1 MYSDLCIS
9 YFKYFA
15 QSPSERVGKN
25 TEWTGYVLA
34 LLLCVN
40 YMGNRLFIHS
50 FIHYFTVHHIQLS
63 RQTLQ
68 ECKCD
73 ISLLK
78 MLFKKIRLQ
87 RCFKLIV
94 VSHGIVTLVNY
105 AKLTDLQ

>member
-1 MYSDLCIS
+1 MDWLCTCAVIVCEL
-9 YFKYFA
+9 Y
-15 QSPSERVGKN
+15 GKS
-25 TEWTGYVLA
+25 T
-34 LLLCVN
+34 
-40 YMGNRLFIHS
+40 FHS
-50 FIHYFTVHHIQLS
+50 FIHYFTVHHLQLS